1 MFTGSGRKRFI
12 LNHNKIL
19 FFLLESTNMVSKEIQ
34 VYHKNL
40 GDWVKLS
47 EMESPAYCHCLVVL
61 NDYLFVVGGQE
72 IFGKFFRS

>member
-1 MFTGSGRKRFI
+1 MI
-12 LNHNKIL
+12 LDLSLCHN
-19 FFLLESTNMVSKEIQ
+19 FHLESTNMVSKENQ

-72 IFGKFFRS
+72 IFGNQFLKASDKKIK

>member
-1 MFTGSGRKRFI
+1 
-12 LNHNKIL
+12 
-19 FFLLESTNMVSKEIQ
+19 MVSKEIQ
-34 VYHKNL
+34 VYHKAL

-72 IFGKFFRS
+72 IFGACILPD